1 MHEIHDIEFELWDE
15 AERLSEKYRGAPV
28 VIIIGGH
35 APAGVGRCMLSSTLH
50 NASRLRDLLG
60 ILETAKQ
67 IETLK
72 HFQVGAF
79 GKKMAKTEERRRARI
94 QRSQQANRSDS

>member
-15 AERLSEKYRGAPV
+15 AERLSEKYCGAPV

-50 NASRLRDLLG
+50 NGSRLRDLLG
-60 ILETAKQ
+60 VL
-67 IETLK
+67 ETLK
-72 HFQVGAF
+72 HFRVGAF

-94 QRSQQANRSDS
+94 QRSRQANRSDS